1 MAQSDS
7 NPNELLL
14 KGIVLALV
22 GAAVLIS
29 PSFIRSP
36 GFQAAVGGS
45 ALVGWFAL
53 VLGAAFIGQWAL
65 RRRKGR

>member
-1 MAQSDS
+1 MAKPAP

-22 GAAVLIS
+22 GMAVLIS
-29 PSFIRSP
+29 PGFIRSP

-45 ALVGWFAL
+45 APVGWFAL
-53 VLGAAFIGQWAL
+53 VLGVAFIAQWAL